1 MILNNQRLREIDRNI
16 WVQDQSF
23 KYWGLEVGTRMT
35 VIRLVGNSIILISPI
50 KLESQTQENISKLGT
65 VKYIIAPNLFHYLY
79 LQEAKN
85 IYPQAQVLVVPGLT
99 AKQPEIAID
108 KVFFEDEIDF
118 GSELEYILFAGF
130 RVSMITQAATLN
142 EVVFYHPAS
151 KTLILT
157 DTAFNF
163 DGEGCSRSE
172 SISNH
177 RVDRTFP
184 WLTQLGAK
192 IMGSYDTLQPSVLEK
207 LVIEDREKVQASVE
221 KILSWDFQRVIMAH
235 GSIVENDAK
244 NQLKKGYEWFLNKN
258 LTKLK

>member
-16 WVQDQSF
+16 WVQDQSL

-35 VIRLVGNSIILISPI
+35 VIRLAGNSIILISPI

-79 LQEAKN
+79 LQEAKK
-85 IYPQAQVLVVPGLT
+85 IYPQAQVLVVPGLA

-163 DGEGCSRSE
+163 D
-172 SISNH
+172 
-177 RVDRTFP
+177 RTFP

-207 LVIEDREKVQASVE
+207 LVIEDKEKVQASVE

>member
-1 MILNNQRLREIDRNI
+1 
-16 WVQDQSF
+16 
-23 KYWGLEVGTRMT
+23 
-35 VIRLVGNSIILISPI
+35 
-50 KLESQTQENISKLGT
+50 
-65 VKYIIAPNLFHYLY
+65 
-79 LQEAKN
+79 
-85 IYPQAQVLVVPGLT
+85 
-99 AKQPEIAID
+99 
-108 KVFFEDEIDF
+108 
-118 GSELEYILFAGF
+118 
-130 RVSMITQAATLN
+130 MITQAATLN
-142 EVVFYHPAS
+142 EVVFYHPES

-163 DGEGCSRSE
+163 DRS
-172 SISNH
+172 
-177 RVDRTFP
+177 FP

-207 LVIEDREKVQASVE
+207 LVIEDKEKVQASVE